1 MVLQPASSSLKS
13 HSSEQKCP
21 KGQSLAHAAKRGCH
35 GFLLLHKASIFERRY
50 QWHSHGGFWECTQPH
65 YKQIY
70 ANGQDTL
77 LRKAL
82 DFGNNILLFSAP
94 YSMDCFPR
102 KWDGKIFFP
111 WDVYQFIP
119 KEKDPWEL
127 CFGRDNLV
135 HWQQHHSSG
144 LRTAAAT
151 EMLLLMERLLSSF
164 CAKLRSG
171 FSLKVVKATL
181 V

>member
-35 GFLLLHKASIFERRY
+35 GFLLFHKASIFERRY

-77 LRKAL
+77 LRKVL
-82 DFGNNILLFSAP
+82 DFGNNILLFSAS
-94 YSMDCFPR
+94 YILNVFLENDMAKYFSMGCVS
-102 KWDGKIFFP
+102 ISL
-111 WDVYQFIP
+111 YP
-119 KEKDPWEL
+119 KKKTHGSCVLAETIL
-127 CFGRDNLV
+127 SIDNNII
-135 HWQQHHSSG
+135 
-144 LRTAAAT
+144 
-151 EMLLLMERLLSSF
+151 
-164 CAKLRSG
+164 
-171 FSLKVVKATL
+171 VVD
-181 V
+181 

>member
-77 LRKAL
+77 LRKVL
-82 DFGNNILLFSAP
+82 DLVTISC
-94 YSMDCFPR
+94 CF
-102 KWDGKIFFP
+102 
-111 WDVYQFIP
+111 
-119 KEKDPWEL
+119 
-127 CFGRDNLV
+127 
-135 HWQQHHSSG
+135 
-144 LRTAAAT
+144 
-151 EMLLLMERLLSSF
+151 LLLTIWIVFLENSM
-164 CAKLRSG
+164 AKH
-171 FSLKVVKATL
+171 FSMGCVSVYTQRKRPMGAVFWQRQSCPLTTTS
-181 V
+181 

>member
-77 LRKAL
+77 LRKLL
-82 DFGNNILLFSAP
+82 DFGNNIFLFSASHILNVFLENDMAK
-94 YSMDCFPR
+94 Y
-102 KWDGKIFFP
+102 FFHGMCISL
-111 WDVYQFIP
+111 YP
-119 KEKDPWEL
+119 KKKTHGSCVLAETIL
-127 CFGRDNLV
+127 SIDNNII
-135 HWQQHHSSG
+135 
-144 LRTAAAT
+144 
-151 EMLLLMERLLSSF
+151 
-164 CAKLRSG
+164 
-171 FSLKVVKATL
+171 VVD
-181 V
+181 

>member
-77 LRKAL
+77 LRKVL
-82 DFGNNILLFSAP
+82 DFGNNILLFFAP

-102 KWDGKIFFP
+102 KSMAKYFSMGC
-111 WDVYQFIP
+111 VT
-119 KEKDPWEL
+119 
-127 CFGRDNLV
+127 V
-135 HWQQHHSSG
+135 HTQRKRPMGAVFWQRQSCPLTTTS
-144 LRTAAAT
+144 
-151 EMLLLMERLLSSF
+151 
-164 CAKLRSG
+164 
-171 FSLKVVKATL
+171 
-181 V
+181 